1 MKWPRYYGGRKMK
14 RFFVFIGLLT
24 LVFHFGSCVRDR
36 SSRVEKDF
44 GTSFRLAKENQQLN
58 PEAAKNIDPVT
69 GFDGK
74 AAQATLD
81 KYRKDFE
88 KPTPPT
94 PFVLSPEGMGNK

>member
-1 MKWPRYYGGRKMK
+1 MK
-14 RFFVFIGLLT
+14 RFFVFVGLLV
-24 LVFHFGSCVRDR
+24 LVFIFGGCARNG
-36 SSRVEKDF
+36 SSRVEEDF
-44 GTSFRLAKENQQLN
+44 GNSFRQAKESQILN

-69 GFDGK
+69 GFDAK

-94 PFVLSPEGMGNK
+94 PFVLSIEGVGNK

>member
-1 MKWPRYYGGRKMK
+1 MKK
-14 RFFVFIGLLT
+14 FFVFVGLFV
-24 LVFHFGSCVRDR
+24 LVFISGNCVRNG
-36 SSRVEKDF
+36 SSRVEEDF
-44 GTSFRLAKENQQLN
+44 GTSFRLAKQNQQLN
-58 PEAAKNIDPVT
+58 PEAAKNIDPVS

-94 PFVLSPEGMGNK
+94 PFVLSIEGVGNK